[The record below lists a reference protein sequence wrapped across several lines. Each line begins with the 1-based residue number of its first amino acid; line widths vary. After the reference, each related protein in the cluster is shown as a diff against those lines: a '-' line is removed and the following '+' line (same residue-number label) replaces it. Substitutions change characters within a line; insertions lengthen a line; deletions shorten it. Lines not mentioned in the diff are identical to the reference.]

1 MAGFFNRFLVGALA
15 LLLSAAAVPAET
27 VQSLRYG
34 VTLFHLYQGD
44 YFNSLTELMVGQQQA
59 ELGPHTENAE
69 LLRGGIALS
78 YGMDRE
84 AEQVFTALLSEP
96 RPGVDRGRAWFYL
109 AKLAWQRGELGRVE
123 AALDQAGEISNERLA
138 EEAVYL
144 RAAVAIRRGALD
156 RARTLA
162 AAIPEESDWRFY
174 YHYNMGAALAV
185 QGAWDDAS
193 VHFRQLQEAS
203 SDAELK
209 SLRDRAYTASGY
221 AQMGAGNFSQARE
234 DFVRVRLESP
244 LSDRALLGYG
254 WAAMEGDNYM
264 AALSPWQALSEQ
276 PPVNQSVR
284 ESLLAIPYAY
294 EQLGRDGLALAHYR
308 EASNVLQTE
317 LDNVRRAIALFRG
330 EALPE
335 LLQLQVDVSDE
346 WLFGDDILPVSEEAP
361 YLRHLIASHAF
372 QGAMKEL
379 RDLQRIQSHLSRS
392 QKKLAVLTQ
401 ADLEQQAN
409 WEMVIDGGGRERM
422 HARYAALQQQL
433 EALRTRL
440 AAAAQAND
448 GRALADADRRAQWQR
463 VERATANARA
473 LGAAEAQQNLL
484 RLYRGLLVWDDSEQ
498 FTDRMWRARRELAT
512 LEQALAESTE
522 RMSSLDTAIS
532 NRRQSNFSPR
542 IVQLSDRV
550 AEQQVTVAG
559 ALLQS
564 ESGLRRVAIA
574 ELEQQAIAL
583 SRSLGQSRLA
593 VARLYDRSSAGV
605 SP

>member
-1 MAGFFNRFLVGALA
+1 MAGFFNRLLVGVLA
-15 LLLSAAAVPAET
+15 LLPSAAVMPAET

-59 ELGPHTENAE
+59 ELGPHGENAE

-109 AKLAWQRGELGRVE
+109 AKLAWQRGELDRVQ
-123 AALDQAGEISNERLA
+123 AALDQAGDIDNERLA
-138 EEAVYL
+138 EEGAYL
-144 RAAVAIRRGALD
+144 RAAVAIRRGELD
-156 RARTLA
+156 QARTLA

-174 YHYNMGAALAV
+174 YHYNMGAAQAARGDWS
-185 QGAWDDAS
+185 QAS
-193 VHFRQLQEAS
+193 NHFRQLQEARS
-203 SDAELK
+203 GAELK

-221 AQMGAGNFSQARE
+221 AQLGAGNFGEARE

-254 WAAMEGDNYM
+254 WAAMEGNDYV

-276 PPVNQSVR
+276 PPVSQSVR

-308 EASNVLQTE
+308 EASSVLQAE

-335 LLQLQVDVSDE
+335 LLQLQVDASDE
-346 WLFGDDILPVSEEAP
+346 WLFGDDILPVSSEAP

-379 RDLQRIQSHLSRS
+379 RDLQRIRSHLNRSRE
-392 QKKLAVLTQ
+392 KLAVLTQ

-409 WEMVIDGGGRERM
+409 WEDVIDGGGRERM
-422 HARYAALQQQL
+422 QSRYAALQARL
-433 EALRTRL
+433 DALRARL
-440 AAAAQAND
+440 ASAEQQGD
-448 GRALADADRRAQWQR
+448 GRSLAGADRRAQWQR
-463 VERATANARA
+463 VERATALART
-473 LGAAEAQQNLL
+473 LGAPEDQQDLL
-484 RLYRGLLVWDDSEQ
+484 RLYRGLLVWDDNEQ
-498 FTDRMWRARRELAT
+498 FPDRVWRARRELAS
-512 LEQALAESTE
+512 LEQSLAESTE
-522 RMSSLDTAIS
+522 RMASLDTAIS
-532 NRRQSNFSPR
+532 SRRQSNFSPR
-542 IVQLSDRV
+542 IAQISDRV
-550 AEQQVTVAG
+550 AEQQVTVSA
-559 ALLQS
+559 ALLRS

-574 ELEQQAIAL
+574 ELEQQALAL